1 MKRRLMQIAMVL
13 AFLSAVMACL
23 AVQCLPDSAV
33 AATEKSSGVP
43 SLNLIIEKIYLKAD
57 KIFVTILRNPGGQ
70 LDPHLY
76 PSIKLKVDTGLGKP
90 PGQWSLTEVD
100 RMRALLK
107 PGGRVEFSTGMTLDR
122 QSMVKAMLSCKSWST
137 TKTEII
143 KQNTAASSSPT
154 EIGNK
159 EVVLKKTEPT
169 MMKAQTAR
177 PALSLQRKI
186 TPFLDETGGIRV
198 TPPVRGASFAPGE
211 RINYNALFLND
222 AAAGSL
228 KLELK
233 RMNATSPLGAV
244 AVPSFDPR
252 PDRMSFSG
260 TWPLPSTGLPSG
272 SDYYIFASHDS
283 GAWGM
288 SDNFSIVSAGEGFIR
303 ILNPRGSYMATP
315 GAPLNVDYQFT
326 RSVGAGTTVFE
337 LFKLDAD
344 GRHGRAV
351 LSTTQPYRPGPA
363 GNPEPIRQLRW
374 TLPSDLAVGRYFVLI
389 THPEARGQSIN
400 FDIAWERAA
409 VFPSDYAIVDIVKRH
424 NEIKARIQATG
435 GNAADYL
442 DITTLGWGTRREL
455 IRPSQITE
463 VVVATLSPEQNH
475 PSCGFYWEVS
485 IHPNAPDA
493 NESNNSLRKFVPI
506 DSQYGGEIRVHNAF
520 GGAVTVPCNPRPGTQ
535 GYSRNRHG
543 GVVHAVLRNCT
554 AELLPIANFSMSVSQ
569 TYMAPAERSGSG
581 SGGYLVTEWVEA
593 SQPAHWQ
600 FLYTLPNCGTI
611 GVAGPSRST
620 RMVNPGECAL
630 IRVQLDK
637 ESDGKLTFEFR
648 GIPATWQGLRNP
660 YVVDVDFGHWAT
672 TVGGGQGQTWQC
684 VYGP

>member
-1 MKRRLMQIAMVL
+1 MKRQLMQIAMVF
-13 AFLSAVMACL
+13 AFLSAVMAWP
-23 AVQCLPDSAV
+23 AVQYLPESAV
-33 AATEKSSGVP
+33 AAADKSSGVP

-57 KIFVTILRNPGGQ
+57 KIFVTIVRNPGGQ

-76 PSIKLKVDTGLGKP
+76 PGIKLKVDSGLGKP
-90 PGQWSLTEVD
+90 PKQWSLNDVD
-100 RMRALLK
+100 RTRVLLA
-107 PGGRVEFSTGMTLDR
+107 PGGRVEFSTGITLDR
-122 QSMVKAMLSCKSWST
+122 QSMVKAMLSYKSWST
-137 TKTEII
+137 TKAEII
-143 KQNTAASSSPT
+143 KQNAAASSSPS

-159 EVVLKKTEPT
+159 EVILKKTEPT
-169 MMKAQTAR
+169 MMKAQKAR
-177 PALSLQRKI
+177 PAIGIQRKI

-198 TPPVRGASFAPGE
+198 TPPVRGASFAPGA
-211 RINYNALFLND
+211 RVDFNALFLND
-222 AAAGSL
+222 VPAGDL
-228 KLELK
+228 KVELK
-233 RMNATSPLGAV
+233 QMSANAPLGV
-244 AVPSFDPR
+244 LAVPSFDPR

-260 TWPLPSTGLPSG
+260 TWPLPSSGLPSG
-272 SDYYIFASHDS
+272 SDYYLFASHDS

-288 SDNFSIVSAGEGFIR
+288 SDNFSIVSAGEGLIR
-303 ILNPRGSYMATP
+303 VLNPRGSYMATP
-315 GAPLNVDYQFT
+315 GAHLNVDYQFT
-326 RSVGAGTTVFE
+326 RSVGAGTTFFE
-337 LFKLDAD
+337 LFKIDAD

-351 LSTTQPYRPGPA
+351 LSTTQAYRPGPA

-374 TLPSDLAVGRYFVLI
+374 TLPSDLTVGRYFVLI
-389 THPEARGQSIN
+389 THPEARGQS
-400 FDIAWERAA
+400 R
-409 VFPSDYAIVDIVKRH
+409 
-424 NEIKARIQATG
+424 EIKARIQATG

-475 PSCGFYWEVS
+475 PSCGFFWEVS

-506 DSQYGGEIRVHNAF
+506 DSQYGGEIRVHNAH
-520 GGAVTVPCNPRPGTQ
+520 GGKVTVPCNPRPGTT

-554 AELLPIANFSMSVSQ
+554 AELLSIANFSMSVSQ

-600 FLYTLPNCGTI
+600 YLYNLPNCGTV
-611 GVAGPSRST
+611 GVAGPSSST
-620 RMVNPGECAL
+620 RMVNPGECAF
-630 IRVQLDK
+630 IHIQLDK

-648 GIPATWQGLRNP
+648 GVPATWQGLRNP